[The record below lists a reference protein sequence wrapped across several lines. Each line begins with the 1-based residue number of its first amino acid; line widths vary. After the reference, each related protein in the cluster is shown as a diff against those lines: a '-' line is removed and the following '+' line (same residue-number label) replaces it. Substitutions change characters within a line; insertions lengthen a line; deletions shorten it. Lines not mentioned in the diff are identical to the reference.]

1 MTQRQKDARR
11 KLGHHG
17 MFQYESFT
25 AGDLNSIR
33 KMKPRFID
41 DVKRFK
47 MVQVKLLVIVLCVG
61 GLKCCEVLR
70 LLDFAADELWR
81 VSWSLEA
88 TSMLP
93 QHPTGLPFT
102 DFSL

>member
-1 MTQRQKDARR
+1 MKVLQLETSTQSSQKKKSR
-11 KLGHHG
+11 L
-17 MFQYESFT
+17 
-25 AGDLNSIR
+25 
-33 KMKPRFID
+33 ID

-70 LLDFAADELWR
+70 LLDFAAYELWR

-93 QHPTGLPFT
+93 QHPTGLPVT

>member
-1 MTQRQKDARR
+1 
-11 KLGHHG
+11 
-17 MFQYESFT
+17 
-25 AGDLNSIR
+25 
-33 KMKPRFID
+33 
-41 DVKRFK
+41 

-93 QHPTGLPFT
+93 QHPTGLPVT
-102 DFSL
+102 DFSLSLSLNQFHFMVLTAFKL